1 MPDSP
6 PYISPRVRLAAIA
19 YGVGLSVIL
28 TPVAAFVGM
37 LAASAVSLSTGG
49 VILLIGI
56 LTTVG
61 VSTLG
66 ATGAATA
73 LGSFGVRD
81 PHGLAV
87 GVAAPPL
94 CGALFATAGFWI
106 GQFSSDA
113 IVVTIVLITLA
124 VLQAL
129 AAFAGCESNRRD
141 WPKVQRGI
149 GHTCANCNYDLTATA
164 KHQPCP
170 ECGNT
175 YRLAPPDSATSTNQ
189 PPYTP
194 RTPNPPTYNP
204 PN

>member
-6 PYISPRVRLAAIA
+6 PHISPRVRLAAIA
-19 YGVGLSVIL
+19 YGLCLSVIL
-28 TPVAAFVGM
+28 TPVAAFVG
-37 LAASAVSLSTGG
+37 LIAASGMSLSPGG
-49 VILLIGI
+49 VILIGI

-66 ATGAATA
+66 AAGVATA

-94 CGALFATAGFWI
+94 CFALIATIGFWI

-113 IVVTIVLITLA
+113 RILTLALITLA

-141 WPKVQRGI
+141 WPKVQLGI
-149 GHTCANCNYDLTATA
+149 GQTCAACNYNLTATA
-164 KHQPCP
+164 DHQPCP
-170 ECGNT
+170 ECGRM
-175 YRLAPPDSATSTNQ
+175 YRLSNTPPSAAQ
-189 PPYTP
+189 AEGP
-194 RTPNPPTYNP
+194 
-204 PN
+204 

>member
-6 PYISPRVRLAAIA
+6 PHISPRVRLAAIA
-19 YGVGLSVIL
+19 YGLGLSVIL

-37 LAASAVSLSTGG
+37 LVASEFSRSLGAAM
-49 VILLIGI
+49 LIGI

-66 ATGAATA
+66 AAGVATA

-94 CGALFATAGFWI
+94 CGALIATIGFWI

-113 IVVTIVLITLA
+113 RILTLALITLA
-124 VLQAL
+124 ILQAL

-141 WPKVQRGI
+141 WPKVLRGI
-149 GHTCANCNYDLTATA
+149 GHTCASCNYDLTATPD
-164 KHQPCP
+164 HQPCP
-170 ECGNT
+170 ECGRM
-175 YRLAPPDSATSTNQ
+175 YRLAPPDSATSTTQ

-194 RTPNPPTYNP
+194 PH
-204 PN
+204 

>member
-6 PYISPRVRLAAIA
+6 PHISPRVRLAAIA
-19 YGVGLSVIL
+19 YGLGLSVIL
-28 TPVAAFVGM
+28 TPVAAFVG
-37 LAASAVSLSTGG
+37 LIAASGMSLSPGG
-49 VILLIGI
+49 VILISI
-56 LTTVG
+56 LTTVA

-66 ATGAATA
+66 AAGVATA

-94 CGALFATAGFWI
+94 CGALIATIGFWI

-113 IVVTIVLITLA
+113 TIVAIALITLA

-149 GHTCANCNYDLTATA
+149 GHTCAACNYDLTATA
-164 KHQPCP
+164 DHKPCP
-170 ECGNT
+170 ECGHT
-175 YRLAPPDSATSTNQ
+175 YRLAPPDSATSTTQ
-189 PPYTP
+189 PPP
-194 RTPNPPTYNP
+194 AP